1 LKKETIDFRYANK
14 RTYADLV
21 TEQIDILSNL
31 SKLTYT
37 SNISQELIVRD
48 INSIIRII
56 SVNLEYGNSPIS
68 SAKDIKELILEINTF
83 LKRLFGKGQ
92 ISLEVY
98 EKNRHHLSNVL
109 GSCKRLPTEFI
120 RDTVSQLSE

>member
-1 LKKETIDFRYANK
+1 MKKETIDFRYANK
-14 RTYADLV
+14 RPYADLV

-37 SNISQELIVRD
+37 SNVSQELIVRD

-83 LKRLFGKGQ
+83 LKRLFSKGQ

-109 GSCKRLPTEFI
+109 RSCKRLPTEFI

>member
-1 LKKETIDFRYANK
+1 MKKETIDFRYANK

-37 SNISQELIVRD
+37 SNVSQELIVRD

-98 EKNRHHLSNVL
+98 EKIDI
-109 GSCKRLPTEFI
+109 T
-120 RDTVSQLSE
+120 